1 MPNTSVADVAVDEDS
16 IAHLD
21 LEPHVA
27 RPPLLDAALFLYLPF
42 LASVSRT
49 FASSSDDP
57 FITLR
62 YAANLLHG
70 YGPVFNPGQHV
81 QGFTSPLHLVV
92 AVLAYLVPGGDDLL
106 KLKLASLLFGVLA
119 IREAGILLYG
129 IDIPRWA
136 RRTGALAVST
146 SWIVA
151 FASGNGLETTLAMWL
166 LLALTRRLVLN
177 GPRRSPLVLALIAF
191 AAVLARPD
199 ALLVLAGMAVVG
211 LVIERPLALR
221 QRVSWAVG
229 ALTAVVGTAVGGL
242 LYFGDALPN
251 TYYAKD
257 MGLGQAI
264 PAGAHYL
271 VSALVPG
278 GGAPGGAALLILQV
292 ALLCAGIRAVVTR
305 FPRCGY
311 LVAIVGAQALFILKS
326 GGDWMNG
333 ARFAAP
339 AVIPLILVELLGLV
353 DVIAHLRRHS
363 RRAVVRAAGI
373 ATAAGL
379 VASSSISLY
388 PLPAPAWHITGADDR
403 SLIAS
408 GGYPESQTWSALPG
422 YLQCVRSGQLVASS
436 EVGYLG
442 FSRQDLH
449 ILDVRGLTD
458 RSIAKGS
465 PASVKLPW
473 GVDDPSMLQPTSA
486 VGRVLARAHP
496 VVIATFD
503 PLTQASAFGGAYRL
517 VKVPASWHTAVY
529 VRTSQRWSCPG

>member
-1 MPNTSVADVAVDEDS
+1 VPNTSVVDVAVAEDG

-21 LEPHVA
+21 ADLDLVA
-27 RPPLLDAALFLYLPF
+27 KPPLLDAALFLYLPF

-62 YAANLLHG
+62 YAANLVHG
-70 YGPVFNPGQHV
+70 FGPVFNQGQHV

-106 KLKLASLLFGVLA
+106 KLKLASLLFGLLA
-119 IREAGILLYG
+119 IREAGLVLYG
-129 IDIPRWA
+129 IAIPRWA

-166 LLALTRRLVLN
+166 LLALTRRLVLD
-177 GPRRSPLVLALIAF
+177 GPRRSPLVLAVIAC

-199 ALLVLAGMAVVG
+199 ALLVLAGMGVVG
-211 LVIERPLALR
+211 LVIERPLGLR
-221 QRVSWAVG
+221 QRVSWVGG
-229 ALTAVVGTAVGGL
+229 ALTAVVGTAVVGL

-257 MGLGQAI
+257 MGLGRAI

-271 VSALVPG
+271 ITALVPG
-278 GGAPGGAALLILQV
+278 GGALGGAALLILQV
-292 ALLCAGIRAVVTR
+292 ALLCAGVHAVATR

-311 LVAIVGAQALFILKS
+311 LVAIVGAQAIFVLKS

-353 DVIAHLRRHS
+353 DVVAYLRRHS
-363 RRAVVRAAGI
+363 RPAVMRVVGVAA
-373 ATAAGL
+373 AVGL
-379 VASSSISLY
+379 VASSISLH
-388 PLPAPAWHITGADDR
+388 PLPAPAWHISGADDR

-408 GGYPESQTWSALPG
+408 GGYAESQTWSALPG
-422 YLQCVRSGQLVASS
+422 LLHCVRSGQLVASS

-442 FSRQDLH
+442 FSRQDLR

-458 RSIAKGS
+458 RSIAKDS
-465 PASVKLPW
+465 PASVKFPW
-473 GVDDPSMLQPTSA
+473 GVDDPSMLQPTSP
-486 VGRVLARAHP
+486 VGRVLVRARP
-496 VVIATFD
+496 VVIATYD
-503 PLTQASAFGGAYRL
+503 PWTQTSALGGAYRL
-517 VKVPASWHTAVY
+517 VKAPTSWRTSIY
-529 VRTSQRWSCPG
+529 VRSASGGLCQR